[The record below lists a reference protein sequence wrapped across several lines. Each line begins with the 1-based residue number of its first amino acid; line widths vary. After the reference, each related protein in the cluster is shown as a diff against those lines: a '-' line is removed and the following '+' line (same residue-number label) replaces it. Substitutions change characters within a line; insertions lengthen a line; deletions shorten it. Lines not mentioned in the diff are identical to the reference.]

1 MVLSLA
7 AHIIFTLLFLGEQ
20 RNPDDVKSW
29 ICVQIILEVFY
40 TARAFT
46 LFYVYMRSF
55 NPKRMELY
63 LHLVQIYGLWAFT
76 TGWTLYG
83 IVLYNNHIENH
94 AALLTVMW
102 FMLFYNFFTVLFFI
116 LMMPKVLTITFLS
129 IKARI
134 YVWAYS
140 AFQKKL

>member
-1 MVLSLA
+1 M
-7 AHIIFTLLFLGEQ
+7 GEQ

-46 LFYVYMRSF
+46 LFYVYKRSF

-83 IVLYNNHIENH
+83 IVLYNKHIENH

-102 FMLFYNFFTVLFFI
+102 FMLFYNFFTVFFFI

-134 YVWAYS
+134 YVRAYS